1 MSELPLLI
9 ELKLGCGKE
18 VLNDRQIKYS
28 GTTVFAAATV
38 D

>member
-9 ELKLGCGKE
+9 ELKLGCCKE
-18 VLNDRQIKYS
+18 VLNERQIKYS
-28 GTTVFAAATV
+28 RAIVFADATV